1 MYQPVIV
8 VYIDYDVPGWFF
20 GKESKRN
27 IKEKNPTELIN
38 KSTQKNKLNRYT
50 EFFRSFA
57 GNEITPVDSSLI
69 GIITRSVRHTTIAL
83 HSLFV
88 SLTTLVKHHCCSVLH
103 FEYYSRCI
111 CVDTNSD
118 WCDNI
123 IQDAY
128 VLIKIPIGVI
138 IFVIFNRS

>member
-1 MYQPVIV
+1 LFRWLRSWNITV
-8 VYIDYDVPGWFF
+8 VLYYI
-20 GKESKRN
+20 
-27 IKEKNPTELIN
+27 
-38 KSTQKNKLNRYT
+38 
-50 EFFRSFA
+50 
-57 GNEITPVDSSLI
+57 
-69 GIITRSVRHTTIAL
+69 
-83 HSLFV
+83 
-88 SLTTLVKHHCCSVLH
+88 
-103 FEYYSRCI
+103 FEYYSGCI

>member
-27 IKEKNPTELIN
+27 IKEKKTTELIN
-38 KSTQKNKLNRYT
+38 KSTPKNKLNRYT

-69 GIITRSVRHTTIAL
+69 GIITRSVRHTTIAF

-103 FEYYSRCI
+103 F
-111 CVDTNSD
+111 
-118 WCDNI
+118 
-123 IQDAY
+123 
-128 VLIKIPIGVI
+128 
-138 IFVIFNRS
+138 

>member
-1 MYQPVIV
+1 MYQPVII

-27 IKEKNPTELIN
+27 IKGKNPTELIN
-38 KSTQKNKLNRYT
+38 KSTPKNKLNMYT

-69 GIITRSVRHTTIAL
+69 SIITRTVRHTTIAL

-88 SLTTLVKHHCCSVLH
+88 SMTTLVKHHCCSVLH
-103 FEYYSRCI
+103 F
-111 CVDTNSD
+111 
-118 WCDNI
+118 
-123 IQDAY
+123 
-128 VLIKIPIGVI
+128 
-138 IFVIFNRS
+138 

>member
-1 MYQPVIV
+1 MCQPVIV

-27 IKEKNPTELIN
+27 IKENKTTELIN
-38 KSTQKNKLNRYT
+38 KSTPKNKLNRYT
-50 EFFRSFA
+50 EFFRRFA

-103 FEYYSRCI
+103 F
-111 CVDTNSD
+111 
-118 WCDNI
+118 
-123 IQDAY
+123 
-128 VLIKIPIGVI
+128 
-138 IFVIFNRS
+138 